1 MFTTGRALEDD
12 TIPEARAEMTL
23 VTVIDQDEVVRL
35 GVAAALHGSDRFRVT
50 AVHAEADETLATR
63 GLVLLGARA
72 MAAHERT
79 PLVRRLVDVGAT
91 VVLHTADERPVPL
104 RAAIAEGASG
114 VALRR
119 DGVTGLLGTMRIA
132 LAGRLGF
139 SSPFAEQLCSDRDL
153 AARLSAREADVLE
166 CLSDGLTHRQ
176 AARRL
181 GIDEET
187 VKTHLKSVRAK
198 YIALGR
204 SVTNVGTL
212 KREARKDGWL
222 L

>member
-1 MFTTGRALEDD
+1 MLKVERAAEDPA
-12 TIPEARAEMTL
+12 IPDARTETTL

-35 GVAAALHGSDRFRVT
+35 GVLAALQMSTGFAPSG
-50 AVHAEADETLATR
+50 AHADARDAAGVR
-63 GLVLLGARA
+63 GLVLLGSRA
-72 MAAHERT
+72 AAAHEAR
-79 PLVRRLVDVGAT
+79 PVVRRLTSGGAT
-91 VVLHTADERPVPL
+91 VILHSADERPIPL

-114 VALRR
+114 IALRC
-119 DGVTGLLGTMRIA
+119 DGVAGLISTLNTA

-139 SSPFAEQLCSDRDL
+139 SSAYAEQLCTDRDA
-153 AARLSAREADVLE
+153 AARLSARESDVLE
-166 CLSDGLTHRQ
+166 CLADGLTHRQ

-198 YIALGR
+198 YVALGR
-204 SVTNVGTL
+204 PVTNVGTL

-222 L
+222 T

>member
-1 MFTTGRALEDD
+1 MFTTGRALEDQ
-12 TIPEARAEMTL
+12 TIPDARAETTL

-35 GVAAALHGSDRFRVT
+35 GVVAALHSADGFR
-50 AVHAEADETLATR
+50 AHGVHAEVDDVPAAR
-63 GLVLLGARA
+63 GLILLGARA
-72 MAAHERT
+72 MAAHET
-79 PLVRRLVDVGAT
+79 SPAVRRLVAGGAT

-119 DGVTGLLGTMRIA
+119 DGVVGLLGTMRTA
-132 LAGRLGF
+132 LGGRLGF
-139 SSPFAEQLCSDRDL
+139 SSPYAEQLCSDRDL

>member
-1 MFTTGRALEDD
+1 MVTTSRALDEQA
-12 TIPEARAEMTL
+12 IPAARAETTL

-35 GVAAALHGSDRFRVT
+35 GVVAALHGSDGFRT
-50 AVHAEADETLATR
+50 AAAHPEIDDVPTAR

-72 MAAHERT
+72 MAAHESSS
-79 PLVRRLVDVGAT
+79 VIRRLVAAGAT

-104 RAAIAEGASG
+104 RAAIAEGACG
-114 VALRR
+114 IALRR
-119 DGVTGLLGTMRIA
+119 DGVAGLLETMRA
-132 LAGRLGF
+132 AHGGRLGF
-139 SSPFAEQLCSDRDL
+139 SSEYAEQLCTDRDL

-198 YIALGR
+198 YVALGR

-212 KREARKDGWL
+212 KREARKDGWIL
-222 L
+222 

>member
-1 MFTTGRALEDD
+1 MVTPSRALDAH
-12 TIPEARAEMTL
+12 TIPDARTETTL

-35 GVAAALHGSDRFRVT
+35 GVVAALHSSDSFRAAT
-50 AVHAEADETLATR
+50 VHAEVDDAPAR
-63 GLVLLGARA
+63 GVILLGARA
-72 MAAHERT
+72 MAAHEAG
-79 PLVRRLVDVGAT
+79 PVVRRLVAAGAT

-119 DGVTGLLGTMRIA
+119 DGVAGLLGTMRTA
-132 LAGRLGF
+132 LTGRLAF
-139 SSPFAEQLCSDRDL
+139 SSAYAEQLCSDRDL

-198 YIALGR
+198 YLALGR
-204 SVTNVGTL
+204 PVTNVGTL
-212 KREARKDGWL
+212 KREARKDGWIL
-222 L
+222 